1 MRTSG
6 AIVCSGVID
15 GTSIV
20 SANVFFALSNS
31 STNTPAD
38 TAFTYDNFP
47 PLNAGNYVWQ
57 ATKITDSDGKTSLTG
72 KICLGPTTD
81 FLSGTEV
88 YAISTSNSTAP
99 AENTTNWKTTYEKTK
114 GYYLWTATRV
124 QYTNGNYAY
133 LNKKC
138 VGYWGEDGKGI
149 SSADIMFC
157 LGDSQTQ
164 APGDS
169 SFTVTTFAGLN
180 ISSTDANK
188 FVWQCIKTTYTSG
201 DPTYSGKVCLGKVSD
216 FASVV
221 EQYALGSASAAT
233 GSWRDNTPPSAEK
246 GKYLWTR
253 TKLTYSGGGTT
264 YIPSEAGQ
272 CVGYFGNDG
281 ATGYSIAL
289 TLIRNNLYTD
299 ANWNTYAELGHSENY
314 SKRTGDSDF
323 TACRVSDYFVVTGTS
338 SDSGKNHTAIYKCT
352 SVNANSI
359 TGTCVSHTKDGEK
372 GDDAQYIY
380 LKGSAFN
387 KDSAGTNVAASEI
400 KVNGGSNLATQR
412 RGLCLVT
419 LNRQTLAVVD
429 SATIYD
435 TYKGT
440 TGKNNLITK
449 LNNLGTNVFVC
460 LVSYDAIG
468 WSDTLISTLQSF
480 GMSDLPYTS
489 ANRYPFLFIG
499 YKNLGKGNGITRMND
514 MEEPAIPVELGVYV
528 ANGALSVKDGK
539 DGEDGDDAVT
549 YDIVLNTAWAKVDSS
564 GAITAG
570 LAGTAYKIVGSTRSV
585 LTSTTIRHGYI
596 LNDSETYADITTDG
610 SGNFDAGTWFN
621 GDYQNDYAK
630 GSNSIFAA
638 IVIGGSVKCV
648 KYVTIANQGDKGATG
663 RMYYIAGK
671 FPEKAPYTRTAKL
684 CPVVYYSPY
693 WWYLDADSATGSDT
707 PSDSNSSKW
716 KKLENY
722 GVVLTDAIFVKNFAQ
737 FGAAI
742 ITGDWLISVHGT
754 INGVYYGGSVEAP
767 GEYNNRAAYT
777 YFDPAYP
784 MGFESF
790 QIPVKTEEIDKGYST
805 EWIRITNNFSLT
817 AGTYIIKITC
827 HVNSSDTMHLRL
839 FDDNDSSDAYYL
851 GSTTSDEVVTL
862 VYTKTITTGSSKF
875 NLRAGMNANGEIGY
889 IDSIEIEST
898 DARFVPNYA
907 VDLRTGRTYQNDA
920 NIRGK
925 IVTIGPSSKV
935 EISDGVIK
943 LYGAYNFPNIVLGVD
958 ANGCAV
964 LNFYD
969 KNGMFTYGLGPI
981 EAERTQSQAESF
993 TLQYYNID
1001 DGSYD
1006 ATEIPNSA
1014 IVTVYRYMFKSQV
1027 PPSSTFLKKYLAKI
1041 MANAY
1046 FGGNYCASGEEAR
1059 YFNGKFIK
1067 ASYHSP
1073 FQTGD
1078 VYGGGIVVTC
1088 NNPQSGI
1095 ISSKETM
1102 LNGRSIEELELRNY
1116 NVMQDSDYNRTKE
1129 GDVYYYNTKDPYSP
1143 VQAFWLDTSAGGG
1156 KGYGSGYT
1164 WFGYINLIVDPTD
1177 WNEDKLADP
1186 IYWFNLQYIDS
1197 KGVGS
1202 YKTLYIN
1209 KSKLQAILQNAGYS
1223 L

>member
-1 MRTSG
+1 MRASG
-6 AIVCSGVID
+6 GLVCQGIID
-15 GTSIV
+15 GTNGTDGYNTVVVPLYRRSASVLTDNNRPSGPLTYTFSTGRLTGASTYFNGWSQTIPTA
-20 SANVFFALSNS
+20 SANTKLYVIMAVARSQSDTDEIAATDWSTPVEYVADGMSSAPVFIYKRAASQPTDKPADGAVYTFATGALTGTLNGW
-31 STNTPAD
+31 STNIPATDNNHYPCWVRQAMAVSRGTTD
-38 TAFTYDNFP
+38 TI
-47 PLNAGNYVWQ
+47 NADEWSNP
-57 ATKITDSDGKTSLTG
+57 ATKL
-72 KICLGPTTD
+72 
-81 FLSGTEV
+81 V
-88 YAISTSNSTAP
+88 
-99 AENTTNWKTTYEKTK
+99 
-114 GYYLWTATRV
+114 
-124 QYTNGNYAY
+124 
-133 LNKKC
+133 
-138 VGYWGEDGKGI
+138 EDGVSI
-149 SSADIMFC
+149 SSADIVFV
-157 LGDSQTQ
+157 LSDSGST
-164 APGDS
+164 APADS
-169 SFTVTTFAGLN
+169 VSWKTTFAELD
-180 ISSTDANK
+180 ITSANASK
-188 FVWQCIKTTYTSG
+188 YIWQATKVTLSNNTTKYT
-201 DPTYSGKVCLGKVSD
+201 GKQCLGKVSE
-216 FASVV
+216 FASVT
-221 EQYALGSASAAT
+221 EQYALGTASAAT
-233 GSWRDNTPPSAEK
+233 GSWQDNTPPTAEK

-253 TKLTYSGGGTT
+253 TKLVYSGGGTT
-264 YIPSEAGQ
+264 YVPSESGQ
-272 CVGYFGNDG
+272 CIGYFGNDG
-281 ATGYSIAL
+281 AAGYSIAL

-299 ANWNTYAELGHSENY
+299 ANWNTYATIGHNENFV
-314 SKRTGDSDF
+314 KRTGDSDF
-323 TACRVSDYFVVTGTS
+323 AACRAGDYFVVTGTS
-338 SDSGKNHTAIYKCT
+338 SDSGRNHTAIYKCT
-352 SVNANSI
+352 SVQSDKI
-359 TGTCVSHTKDGEK
+359 YGDCVSHTKDGE
-372 GDDAQYIY
+372 
-380 LKGSAFN
+380 
-387 KDSAGTNVAASEI
+387 
-400 KVNGGSNLATQR
+400 
-412 RGLCLVT
+412 
-419 LNRQTLAVVD
+419 
-429 SATIYD
+429 
-435 TYKGT
+435 
-440 TGKNNLITK
+440 
-449 LNNLGTNVFVC
+449 
-460 LVSYDAIG
+460 
-468 WSDTLISTLQSF
+468 
-480 GMSDLPYTS
+480 
-489 ANRYPFLFIG
+489 
-499 YKNLGKGNGITRMND
+499 
-514 MEEPAIPVELGVYV
+514 
-528 ANGALSVKDGK
+528 

-549 YDIVLNTAWAKVDSS
+549 YQIVLSEGWAKVDASNN
-564 GAITAG
+564 ITARLRG
-570 LAGTAYKIVGSTRSV
+570 HAYKIVGSTRTPMAGATIMMGYV
-585 LTSTTIRHGYI
+585 LNNTSSQYPNIEVTTNNNGYF
-596 LNDSETYADITTDG
+596 SEDD
-610 SGNFDAGTWFN
+610 WFN
-621 GDYQNDYAK
+621 SDTY
-630 GSNSIFAA
+630 GSSGYVQGSQTIFAA
-638 IVIGGSVKCV
+638 IKVGTGIMCV
-648 KYVTIANQGDKGATG
+648 EYVTMTFAGAKGDTG
-663 RMYYIAGK
+663 RMYYIAGE
-671 FPEKAPYTRTAKL
+671 FPKKAPYSRTAKL
-684 CPVVYYSPY
+684 CPVVYYATA
-693 WWYLDADSATGSDT
+693 WWYLDAASATANDI
-707 PSDSNSSKW
+707 PSNSSQKW
-716 KKLENY
+716 KILQNY

-754 INGVYYGGSVEAP
+754 INGVYYGGSVEEP

-790 QIPVKTEEIDKGYST
+790 QIPVKTDEVDKGYSN
-805 EWIRITNNFSLT
+805 EWTRITNNFSLT

-827 HVNSSDTMHLRL
+827 YVNSSDTMHLRL

-862 VYTKTITTGSSKF
+862 VYTKTITAGSGKF

-889 IDSIEIEST
+889 IESIEIEST
-898 DARFVPNYA
+898 DARFIPNYA

-935 EISDGVIK
+935 EISEGVIK

-969 KNGMFTYGLGPI
+969 KNGMFTYGLGPV
-981 EAERTQSQAESF
+981 ESERTQSQAESF

-1001 DGSYD
+1001 AGSYD
-1006 ATEIPNSA
+1006 ATEIPNNA

-1102 LNGRSIEELELRNY
+1102 LNGRSIEELELRGY

-1129 GDVYYYNTKDPYSP
+1129 GDVYYYNTKDAYSP

-1156 KGYGSGYT
+1156 KGYGSGFT

>member
-1 MRTSG
+1 MGGAMVQRTVKFRQRG
-6 AIVCSGVID
+6 ATGNGIKS
-15 GTSIV
+15 V
-20 SANVFFALSNS
+20 SR
-31 STNTPAD
+31 T
-38 TAFTYDNFP
+38 
-47 PLNAGNYVWQ
+47 
-57 ATKITDSDGKTSLTG
+57 
-72 KICLGPTTD
+72 
-81 FLSGTEV
+81 
-88 YAISTSNSTAP
+88 YAISAQGTTVNDTAAP
-99 AENTTNWKTTYEKTK
+99 AIYGTWSSSSPAVTEAYP
-114 GYYLWTATRV
+114 YLWAKEIVVYTDDSSTTR
-124 QYTNGNYAY
+124 YY
-133 LNKKC
+133 C
-138 VGYWGEDGKGI
+138 VGGRGANGVDAQDIEWVYVRTTENVQPVIVAESGNGYLSDDYKPLAKVTSGRIKGGSEGNANVNVRCTDDPQGVDSTWKYEWEI
-149 SSADIMFC
+149 KREKGTADANGHRAWVAYSGSMTLHNRYVKDITSADIMFC

-164 APGDS
+164 DPGDS

-201 DPTYSGKVCLGKVSD
+201 NPTFSGKVCLGKVSD

-221 EQYALGSASAAT
+221 EQFALGSASAAT
-233 GSWRDNTPPSAEK
+233 SSWRDNTPPSAEN

-272 CVGYFGNDG
+272 CIGYF
-281 ATGYSIAL
+281 
-289 TLIRNNLYTD
+289 
-299 ANWNTYAELGHSENY
+299 
-314 SKRTGDSDF
+314 
-323 TACRVSDYFVVTGTS
+323 
-338 SDSGKNHTAIYKCT
+338 
-352 SVNANSI
+352 
-359 TGTCVSHTKDGEK
+359 
-372 GDDAQYIY
+372 
-380 LKGSAFN
+380 
-387 KDSAGTNVAASEI
+387 
-400 KVNGGSNLATQR
+400 
-412 RGLCLVT
+412 
-419 LNRQTLAVVD
+419 
-429 SATIYD
+429 
-435 TYKGT
+435 
-440 TGKNNLITK
+440 
-449 LNNLGTNVFVC
+449 
-460 LVSYDAIG
+460 
-468 WSDTLISTLQSF
+468 
-480 GMSDLPYTS
+480 
-489 ANRYPFLFIG
+489 
-499 YKNLGKGNGITRMND
+499 
-514 MEEPAIPVELGVYV
+514 
-528 ANGALSVKDGK
+528 
-539 DGEDGDDAVT
+539 GEDGDDAVT
-549 YDIVLNTAWAKVDSS
+549 YQIVFTEAWAKVDASNV
-564 GAITAG
+564 ITARLRG
-570 LAGTAYKIVGSTRSV
+570 NAYKIVGSTRTTLSNA
-585 LTSTTIRHGYI
+585 TIRIGYI
-596 LNDSETYADITTDG
+596 LTNSNTYVDTTTNSNGYFTEED
-610 SGNFDAGTWFN
+610 WFN
-621 GDYQNDYAK
+621 GDAYGASGYSQ
-630 GSNSIFAA
+630 GSQSIFAA
-638 IVIGGSVKCV
+638 IIVGTAVKCV
-648 KYVTIANQGDKGATG
+648 EYVTMTLAGAKGDTG

-790 QIPVKTEEIDKGYST
+790 QIPVKTEEIDQGYST

-817 AGTYIIKITC
+817 AGTYIIRITC

-898 DARFVPNYA
+898 DARFIPNYA

-943 LYGAYNFPNIVLGVD
+943 LYGAYSFPNIVLGVD

-1046 FGGNYCASGEEAR
+1046 FGGNYCASGEDAR

-1067 ASYHSP
+1067 DSYHSP

-1102 LNGRSIEELELRNY
+1102 LNGRSIEELELRGY

-1143 VQAFWLDTSAGGG
+1143 VQAFWLDTSAGGS